1 MQKSVFSERA
11 DCLCKMIAEQCAP
24 VMFGIKPS
32 NLLIIDPV
40 YEPVLMSIVA
50 GTGLKVRCF
59 YFGSGRHV
67 WFMYSE
73 KMLIQYLETPEI
85 SEFMR
90 QFGYKPDM
98 PLGQVLLHTSKRFRR
113 YKKKELPFPHE
124 MGILLGYPL
133 CDVRGFIE
141 NGGKNYLCSGYWKVY
156 ANQEKA
162 LQTFSRYARV
172 KEAALQ
178 MVRSGIGFQEIRKY
192 SMAF

>member
-98 PLGQVLLHTSKRFRR
+98 PLGQVLLHTSNDFAGIKRKSSHFHMKWESFWVILFAMSAGLLKTGERIIFAPVTGKSMQI
-113 YKKKELPFPHE
+113 KKRHCRHFPD
-124 MGILLGYPL
+124 MP
-133 CDVRGFIE
+133 
-141 NGGKNYLCSGYWKVY
+141 
-156 ANQEKA
+156 A
-162 LQTFSRYARV
+162 
-172 KEAALQ
+172 
-178 MVRSGIGFQEIRKY
+178 
-192 SMAF
+192 